1 MGEAQEMERLRLPF
15 PIPPSTF
22 DGKSPELD
30 QARHF
35 RMQFQPELSQPFPPL
50 LQELLR
56 SFPALEPDDEVR
68 VADDDHIAP
77 RELLAPPDDPL
88 VVYIVQ
94 VEVRQHP

>member
-1 MGEAQEMERLRLPF
+1 MLGGMA
-15 PIPPSTF
+15 
-22 DGKSPELD
+22 PELY
-30 QARHF
+30 QARLF
-35 RMQFQPELSQPFPPL
+35 RMQFQPERSQPFPPL

-77 RELLAPPDDPL
+77 RELLEPLDDPL
-88 VVYIVQ
+88 VEYIVQ